1 MNAFLH
7 YPGQDGIDDRH
18 LLNNGIYK
26 PNYFYE
32 TNFDGLFTNEEKVN
46 LIKDLKLFDFF
57 DLIDLEFQNPAIAY
71 SF

>member
-26 PNYFYE
+26 PNYCCE
-32 TNFDGLFTNEEKVN
+32 TNFDGLLTNEEKVN
-46 LIKDLKLFDFF
+46 LIKD
-57 DLIDLEFQNPAIAY
+57 
-71 SF
+71 